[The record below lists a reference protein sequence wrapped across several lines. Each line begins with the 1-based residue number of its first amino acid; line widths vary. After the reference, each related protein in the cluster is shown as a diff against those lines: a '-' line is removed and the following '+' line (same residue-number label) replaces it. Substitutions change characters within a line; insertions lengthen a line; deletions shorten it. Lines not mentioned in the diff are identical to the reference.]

1 LKIKSDIHSGQTFQ
15 QCDQVRNWWKEQ
27 AHLAGKWAKNP
38 NQIPAGLYVPGVTNV
53 VPPTYPP
60 VETAPPT
67 TPTTPPTAPTTP
79 SSGHPTT
86 CGGYVNGIYYP
97 DRSGSCG

>member
-38 NQIPAGLYVPGVTNV
+38 SQIPAGLYVPGVTNV
-53 VPPTYPP
+53 VPPAYPP
-60 VETAPPT
+60 VAPPS
-67 TPTTPPTAPTTP
+67 TPPTAPATPPTTP
-79 SSGHPTT
+79 PSGNPTT